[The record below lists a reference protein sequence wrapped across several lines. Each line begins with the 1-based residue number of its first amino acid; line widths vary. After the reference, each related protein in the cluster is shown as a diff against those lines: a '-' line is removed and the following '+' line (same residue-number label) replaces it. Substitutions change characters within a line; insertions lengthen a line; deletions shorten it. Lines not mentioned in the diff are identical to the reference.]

1 MNFIEK
7 INSEILDW
15 IETFLS
21 LLPGNFGV
29 LIRKLWYSIRFDGNN
44 TKVFI
49 SLGCKFE
56 TPGSMTFY
64 RNISIGRNSF
74 FSSNGGTI
82 IIGNNAAFNSN
93 VHINSSVGG
102 KILIGDNVL
111 VGPNV
116 VMRTANHR
124 FDNPALPI
132 NMQGHSFEDIIIE
145 NNVWIAANVVVLGGV
160 KIGTGSI
167 IAAGSVVTKDIPA
180 NVIAGGIPA
189 MILKKRYE

>member
-1 MNFIEK
+1 MNFLNK
-7 INSEILDW
+7 IYGEILDW

-21 LLPGNFGV
+21 LLPGNFGI
-29 LIRKLWYSIRFDGNN
+29 LIRKMWYSKRFDGNN
-44 TKVFI
+44 INVII

-56 TPGSMTFY
+56 TPRSMTFSG
-64 RNISIGRNSF
+64 NISIGRNSF

-93 VHINSSVGG
+93 VHINSSTGG
-102 KILIGDNVL
+102 KIIIGDNVM

-116 VMRTANHR
+116 VMRTANHK
-124 FDNPALPI
+124 FDNASIPM
-132 NMQGHSFEDIIIE
+132 NMQGHSIQDIIIE

-167 IAAGSVVTKDIPA
+167 IAAGSVVTKDVPA

-189 MILKKRYE
+189 IILKDRYE